1 MNSRGTL
8 FVADGKLNI
17 GNFEASALARKYG
30 TPLYVMDGDH
40 IENLCKK
47 MIDAVA
53 TYGDGAVAYASKAF
67 ATIATTRL
75 MDKVGMW
82 FDAVSGGELHLLLT
96 SGVNPKHIIF
106 HGNAKTERE
115 IREGVSADVGYFV
128 IDSISEIDRLDVEAG
143 RQGKKQEV
151 LVRINPLVSAHTYS
165 AVQTAA
171 PNSKFGF
178 DIEKEALDY
187 VKDIN
192 SRKNLVFKGLHIH
205 IGSQIYDHSSYDVA
219 VDKMVDFIVKLG
231 EVGIDCHTLD
241 LGGGYGVYYTD
252 EDPKFTPE
260 STANIVKNIL
270 ARLAGKVAEKG
281 LGKPF
286 VIVEPGRSIVGEAG
300 ITLYTVNAIKDFGE
314 KKYVAIDG
322 GMFENP
328 RHALYDSQY
337 SAIVCDKADEP
348 MTDKVTLA
356 GKCCESGDIIAE
368 DVPLQRAEVGDVVA
382 VFTTG
387 AYNYSMASNYNLNAV
402 PPVVMVKGDKD
413 DLIVKGQ
420 TYEDILRNNV
430 VPEWI

>member
-1 MNSRGTL
+1 M
-8 FVADGKLNI
+8 
-17 GNFEASALARKYG
+17 
-30 TPLYVMDGDH
+30 
-40 IENLCKK
+40 
-47 MIDAVA
+47 
-53 TYGDGAVAYASKAF
+53 
-67 ATIATTRL
+67 
-75 MDKVGMW
+75 
-82 FDAVSGGELHLLLT
+82 
-96 SGVNPKHIIF
+96 
-106 HGNAKTERE
+106 
-115 IREGVSADVGYFV
+115 
-128 IDSISEIDRLDVEAG
+128 
-143 RQGKKQEV
+143 
-151 LVRINPLVSAHTYS
+151 
-165 AVQTAA
+165 
-171 PNSKFGF
+171 
-178 DIEKEALDY
+178 
-187 VKDIN
+187 
-192 SRKNLVFKGLHIH
+192 HIH

-231 EVGIDCHTLD
+231 EVGINCHTLD

-260 STANIVKNIL
+260 STANIVKNTL

-300 ITLYTVNAIKDFGE
+300 ITLYTVNAIKDFGV

-368 DVPLQRAEVGDVVA
+368 NVPLQKAEVGDVVA

-402 PPVVMVKGDKD
+402 PPVVMVKGDKA